1 MIDML
6 WGIFHHRDRKP
17 IVFIDVYSHHAFYY
31 ALLSSLLCQL
41 IKIKYIPIL
50 RGGNLSH
57 RLKNNPYLSKIIFS
71 QSIINISPSIYLKI
85 KFNEFGIKSKYIPNI
100 INIKNY
106 KFKLRKNCGPKL
118 LWVRSIHTSYN
129 PQMAVEVLTEL
140 ITIFPN
146 ASLFMVGPNKDDSY
160 NECMLLARK
169 LDVEKNIHFT
179 GGMKKSSWIN
189 LSKDCDIFINTT
201 NYDNMPISVIEAMAL
216 GLPIVST
223 NAGGLKYFHDDG
235 VDALLVPIG
244 DTGAM
249 VKKIKSLINDRS
261 LASKLSLNGRKK
273 AEELCWEMVKLDWL
287 RLLSLL

>member
-1 MIDML
+1 
-6 WGIFHHRDRKP
+6 
-17 IVFIDVYSHHAFYY
+17 
-31 ALLSSLLCQL
+31 
-41 IKIKYIPIL
+41 
-50 RGGNLSH
+50 
-57 RLKNNPYLSKIIFS
+57 
-71 QSIINISPSIYLKI
+71 
-85 KFNEFGIKSKYIPNI
+85 
-100 INIKNY
+100 
-106 KFKLRKNCGPKL
+106 
-118 LWVRSIHTSYN
+118 
-129 PQMAVEVLTEL
+129 
-140 ITIFPN
+140 
-146 ASLFMVGPNKDDSY
+146 MVGPNKDDSY